1 MEQVLERLIYNV
13 EQSEDYRQL
22 EQQRPHTRH
31 RTVMLSLI
39 QRGLCVDE
47 RILVVDILKAKRI
60 ELRLH
65 LDHLDG
71 VFLHEH
77 RYREHDYLRAEG
89 ENYNGYPVV
98 TSEEIIQK
106 THKVAERRTNYGIDY
121 LHALLPFGADMDS
134 STEILDLLS
143 LLGKHAA
150 KLAIF
155 ANERSV

>member
-1 MEQVLERLIYNV
+1 
-13 EQSEDYRQL
+13 
-22 EQQRPHTRH
+22 
-31 RTVMLSLI
+31 MLSLI
-39 QRGLCVDE
+39 QRRLRVDE
-47 RILVVDILKAKRI
+47 RILVVNVLEAERI

-65 LDHLDG
+65 LDHFDG
-71 VFLHEH
+71 VFLHEKG
-77 RYREHDYLRAEG
+77 YRKHDHLGAEC
-89 ENYNGYPVV
+89 ENNNSYPVV

-150 KLAIF
+150 KLAIL